1 MAVMYT
7 TGEYVSPSWLEDS
20 VVWTNTTGRK
30 SHGLQ
35 LRRIFTA
42 MILAVLINLNKQRHR
57 FIIFTKIHLV
67 V

>member
-1 MAVMYT
+1 MYLPA
-7 TGEYVSPSWLEDS
+7 GLRIQLSER
-20 VVWTNTTGRK
+20 NTTGRK